1 MTIRN
6 AVVGDVDA
14 IRRIATHSWE
24 TDYRGVLTRE
34 TVETAVND
42 WYAPERI
49 EAELGA
55 ERTAVLVA
63 ERDQKLVGF
72 AHATWS
78 EEDANGY
85 ILRIYVHP
93 DHRRERVGRELLEGT
108 CDALVARGVERINA
122 MVLSE
127 NRPGVEFYEQFGFEF
142 VDERPT
148 SIGDDTYPE
157 SRYVLE
163 PEAGS
168 DSLFT

>member
-1 MTIRN
+1 MSLRE
-6 AVVGDVDA
+6 ARVEDVDA
-14 IRRIATHSWE
+14 IGNLARASWE
-24 TDYRGVLTRE
+24 TDYRNVLTRE
-34 TVETAVND
+34 TVGTAVND

-49 EAELGA
+49 EVELSDD
-55 ERTAVLVA
+55 RTMVLVS
-63 ERDQKLVGF
+63 ERDDEIVGF

-108 CDALVARGVERINA
+108 CNALVARGVERINA

-127 NRPGVEFYEQFGFEF
+127 NRPGAEFYEHFGFEF
-142 VDERPT
+142 VDEQST
-148 SIGDDTYPE
+148 TIGDEAYPE

-163 PEAGS
+163 PDS
-168 DSLFT
+168 DSGDLF

>member
-1 MTIRN
+1 MSIRE
-6 AVVGDVDA
+6 AVVEDVDA
-14 IRRIATHSWE
+14 VRQVAKASWG
-24 TDYRGVLTRE
+24 TDYDGVLTRE
-34 TVETAVND
+34 TVETAVTD

-55 ERTAVLVA
+55 ERTVVLVG
-63 ERDQKLVGF
+63 ERDEEIVGF

-93 DHRRERVGRELLEGT
+93 DHRREHVGRELLEGT
-108 CDALVARGVERINA
+108 CEALVARGVERINA

-127 NRPGVEFYEQFGFEF
+127 NRPGADFYEHFGFEF
-142 VDERPT
+142 VDEQPT
-148 SIGDDTYPE
+148 RIGDETYPE

-163 PEAGS
+163 PDTDS
-168 DSLFT
+168 DGLF